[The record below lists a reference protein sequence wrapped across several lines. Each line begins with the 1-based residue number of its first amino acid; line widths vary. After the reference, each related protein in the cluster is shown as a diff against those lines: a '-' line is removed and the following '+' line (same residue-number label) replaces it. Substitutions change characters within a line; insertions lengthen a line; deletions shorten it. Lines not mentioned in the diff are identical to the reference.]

1 MVVKGL
7 ARLAGPVLAH
17 PDREQA
23 MVGVSGVREWLTTR
37 ILTSM
42 AIGLP
47 RTWHARQLQENHV
60 FLVLQ
65 GVGQQVRLDVLK
77 GNRANKT
84 SSL

>member
-1 MVVKGL
+1 MVVKGF
-7 ARLAGPVLAH
+7 AKTPRPVLVQV
-17 PDREQA
+17 DREQA
-23 MVGVSGVREWLTTR
+23 MLGVSWVREWLTTR

-47 RTWHARQLQENHV
+47 RTWHARQIQENHV

-65 GVGQQVRLDVLK
+65 GVGQQVRLGVLN

-84 SSL
+84 SNL